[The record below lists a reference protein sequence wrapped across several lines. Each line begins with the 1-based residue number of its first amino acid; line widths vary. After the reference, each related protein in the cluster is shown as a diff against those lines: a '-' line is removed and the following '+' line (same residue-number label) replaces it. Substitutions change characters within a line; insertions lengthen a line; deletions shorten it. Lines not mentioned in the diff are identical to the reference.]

1 MAEHSSEIAQLWEQ
15 AVDGYLSTSKR
26 GSAAQRWKEPI
37 TTQADL
43 DKLVDSHEAE
53 FASFRRSRRKF
64 WDILMATM
72 RQLQT
77 LGAVAQAAV
86 QLSPFAPAAVVL
98 EAGIF
103 VISSGAAV
111 ADTYD
116 ALETLF
122 RRIRDIT
129 DRLDEYLQGQLD
141 KKLHKLVIRLLSSLL
156 DIFSE
161 AEAAIKRG
169 RGKEMMRRVIGKE
182 NKIQTALDRLDEL
195 VQTEVALINA
205 KTFATTQR
213 IEHIVDNERDRG
225 LLRRALCAEIAAD
238 NEAYG
243 KTIENSRLSGSG
255 DWILEE
261 QLYKKWISKEFPVL
275 WILGKPGTG
284 KTYLASRIL
293 CHLRQDNDLG
303 TASFFYIREGMNT
316 QYTPEIILKVIAYQ
330 ISQLNLAFRERAVK
344 VCDEGQSLLLPE
356 TLWDSLFVK
365 TISDDSTGPVIIVID
380 GVDEATP
387 ENQELIVKLAKQLS
401 DLKFSA
407 KHKPG
412 IQLLLLGRPDLDYN
426 VSNVWRGEKR
436 RPKIL
441 HLQPSMSSKDVE
453 RFITKGVTERVTLL
467 QKMRPASAKRLKRE
481 IIKTLR
487 DSSDGMFMLA
497 KLMLAELKDMNKPE
511 LIREALS
518 KPPRGLDDMF
528 RRVIARLGAIGGF
541 DKKDLNEIIMWVA
554 CAQRDLLLGELD
566 LVLKLRDLRQNGIV
580 AIEDELRTRFGSF
593 FTVMSFQDGSEDEDA
608 AAEDAVSTT
617 ASETTLLDNISDED
631 TELGDYSDIG
641 SDDDDDAT
649 GGASEA
655 PSDDEEEDDEVPS
668 NYLSATVKFSHASV
682 GQHFRNAPV
691 HQEIGMDMNFAQAHI
706 TLTCLKFLTDNI
718 PKRKGREWRDPTLF
732 EYAVNHFLDHFVEV
746 DIEQLKTDHADTF
759 QTLSQEVMFL
769 LNDRTSIQRWFDAL
783 SNEYRF
789 MRQFFS
795 PATFVR
801 LRTCG
806 QVLAT
811 NKTSTVEEAGPKN
824 ATAPKSLLAPF
835 AKYVVGAWLV
845 FETCGKMMA
854 ILFLQAYLSLVCP
867 VPTIV
872 STSF

>member
-1 MAEHSSEIAQLWEQ
+1 
-15 AVDGYLSTSKR
+15 
-26 GSAAQRWKEPI
+26 
-37 TTQADL
+37 
-43 DKLVDSHEAE
+43 
-53 FASFRRSRRKF
+53 
-64 WDILMATM
+64 
-72 RQLQT
+72 
-77 LGAVAQAAV
+77 
-86 QLSPFAPAAVVL
+86 
-98 EAGIF
+98 
-103 VISSGAAV
+103 
-111 ADTYD
+111 
-116 ALETLF
+116 
-122 RRIRDIT
+122 
-129 DRLDEYLQGQLD
+129 
-141 KKLHKLVIRLLSSLL
+141 
-156 DIFSE
+156 
-161 AEAAIKRG
+161 
-169 RGKEMMRRVIGKE
+169 MMRRVIGKE

-195 VQTEVALINA
+195 VQTE
-205 KTFATTQR
+205 
-213 IEHIVDNERDRG
+213 
-225 LLRRALCAEIAAD
+225 
-238 NEAYG
+238 
-243 KTIENSRLSGSG
+243 
-255 DWILEE
+255 
-261 QLYKKWISKEFPVL
+261 
-275 WILGKPGTG
+275 
-284 KTYLASRIL
+284 
-293 CHLRQDNDLG
+293 
-303 TASFFYIREGMNT
+303 
-316 QYTPEIILKVIAYQ
+316 
-330 ISQLNLAFRERAVK
+330 
-344 VCDEGQSLLLPE
+344 
-356 TLWDSLFVK
+356 DSLFVK

-593 FTVMSFQDGSEDEDA
+593 FTVMSLQDGSEDEDA

-631 TELGDYSDIG
+631 TVLEDYSDIG

-655 PSDDEEEDDEVPS
+655 LSDDEEEDDEIPW
-668 NYLSATVKFSHASV
+668 NFLSATVKFSHASV

-746 DIEQLKTDHADTF
+746 DIEQLKTDHADIF

-769 LNDRTSIQRWFDAL
+769 LNDRISIQRWFDAL

-789 MRQFFS
+789 MHQFFT

-824 ATAPKSLLAPF
+824 TTDPKILLAPF
-835 AKYVVGAWLV
+835 AKYVVEAWLK

-854 ILFLQAYLSLVCP
+854 ILFLQAYLSLEDDPNCHRWSFPPNRPFEHIAESISPAEIREMSSLGSLPKDTTFYLSLGRTFAKIRTQQHRLAAVDEFEHA
-867 VPTIV
+867 VQV
-872 STSF
+872 SDDSTSTWDVYCSKAEVLCAIEKFEESIAAASLALEHLPAYRSYMKRHPADNFERLPFLRER